1 MRTSKVAISLEKS
14 TLAELDQLVQNKVFP
29 SRSRAIQEAVA
40 DKLSNLRKTRLAEES
55 SKLDPDDEQTLAEE
69 ALSEQ
74 VTSWP
79 EY

>member
-40 DKLSNLRKTRLAEES
+40 DKLSNLRKTRLAEEC

-69 ALSEQ
+69 AISEQ
-74 VTSWP
+74 AASWP